1 VLSLPQFLKQTDQ
14 IHHNPQP
21 HPHHHER
28 KAKQM
33 PTEQPNERL
42 ESEFIQR
49 QTKKL
54 DWNYECQNALL
65 CLAQFAAWWTDF
77 QKSDCD
83 GIKASFEIKDART
96 VEFQFQKDHYRCK
109 LVYDLFD
116 ALSDANKIRLDFEV
130 AMWKL
135 RGTESLVS
143 VRVERNGE
151 NHFCDS
157 IKYTHVL
164 DARGPGVGKP
174 PTLPPPRKREG

>member
-1 VLSLPQFLKQTDQ
+1 
-14 IHHNPQP
+14 
-21 HPHHHER
+21 
-28 KAKQM
+28 M
-33 PTEQPNERL
+33 PTEQPNERI

-65 CLAQFAAWWTDF
+65 CLAQFAGWWTDF
-77 QKSDCD
+77 KKSDCD

-96 VEFQFQKDHYRCK
+96 VEFQFQIDHHRCK

-116 ALSDANKIRLDFEV
+116 ALSDTDKIRLEFEV

-135 RGTESLVS
+135 RGTKFL
-143 VRVERNGE
+143 VRVPGESSGE

-157 IKYTHVL
+157 IKYANVL
-164 DARGPGVGKP
+164 ELRGPGLGNPPAKP
-174 PTLPPPRKREG
+174 TPPRNSTP